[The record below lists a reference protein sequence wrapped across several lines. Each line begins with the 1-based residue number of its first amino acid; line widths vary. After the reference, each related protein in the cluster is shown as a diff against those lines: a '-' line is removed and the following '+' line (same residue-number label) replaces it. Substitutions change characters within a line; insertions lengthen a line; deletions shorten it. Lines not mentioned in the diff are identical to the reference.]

1 MFLLVS
7 WVDWAVVFVP
17 RGVGGHSC
25 ASIQPVAGLA
35 TPCCQQ
41 GPLSSSLCTTVS
53 PPEPL
58 RVFSVPSRSTW
69 ASVQQGDWAPS
80 KQEESS
86 RPPKGQ
92 AWDWQCHCWP
102 PRFGWSL
109 VQAWLEGGVAG
120 CCLWRLRPLCLCPCC
135 PFGTTLHGFPRS
147 LVFSFPDEFLVRPA
161 RARVQPGCASSG
173 EHPSSDNAV
182 CPNSQGH

>member
-35 TPCCQQ
+35 PWCCQQ

-80 KQEESS
+80 KQKESS

-92 AWDWQCHCWP
+92 AWDWHSVTAGRPDLAGVSCRH
-102 PRFGWSL
+102 GWR
-109 VQAWLEGGVAG
+109 EGLLAAVYG
-120 CCLWRLRPLCLCPCC
+120 
-135 PFGTTLHGFPRS
+135 
-147 LVFSFPDEFLVRPA
+147 
-161 RARVQPGCASSG
+161 GCARCACVRVAHLEPRCVASPG
-173 EHPSSDNAV
+173 PS
-182 CPNSQGH
+182 CFHSQMNFL